1 MKKKL
6 LLTLLA
12 LTITCSG
19 CGSKTS
25 NLDISSESQAAE
37 TVVETESTTESDLT
51 DLNSLGDVKVEK
63 ELFDV
68 VITIPADYVGETTQE
83 ELEEKAKDSDIHSI
97 TLNDDGSAT
106 YVMSKSQHKKLM
118 QEMADNINNSLADMI
133 NSDDYPNITDIKANS
148 DFTNFTVTTTS
159 TELGLTDSV
168 SVMAFYMYGG
178 LYAIFN
184 GTEVDN
190 IHVDFVNAD
199 SGEIISSSDSSD
211 MTDSE

>member
-25 NLDISSESQAAE
+25 NLDTSSESQAAE
-37 TVVETESTTESDLT
+37 TVAETESTTESDLS

-118 QEMADNINNSLADMI
+118 QEMADNINNSLTDI
-133 NSDDYPNITDIKANS
+133 VNSDDYPNITDIKANS

>member
-1 MKKKL
+1 MKTKL

>member
-25 NLDISSESQAAE
+25 NLDTSSESQAAE
-37 TVVETESTTESDLT
+37 TVAETESTTESDLS
-51 DLNSLGDVKVEK
+51 DLNSVGDVKVEK
-63 ELFDV
+63 EPFDV

-118 QEMADNINNSLADMI
+118 QEMSDNINNSLADMI